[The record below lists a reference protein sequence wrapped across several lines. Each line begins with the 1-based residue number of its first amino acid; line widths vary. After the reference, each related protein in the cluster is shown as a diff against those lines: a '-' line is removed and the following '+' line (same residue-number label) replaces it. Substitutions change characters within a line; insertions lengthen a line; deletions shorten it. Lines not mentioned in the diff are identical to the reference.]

1 MSEPQDENSTP
12 NINVQLGSPYI
23 AKSLKNLNDSA
34 GEPLPTEE
42 VTALCRC
49 GHSSN
54 KPYCDGTHLQ
64 IGFVGEKEDDRV
76 PDAVDEYEGV
86 GITIVDNR
94 GVCSHAGI
102 CTDNL
107 PKVFKLGVEPW
118 IDPAGAT
125 VKEIMSLG
133 ERGPSGALSYKID
146 GVCHQDHG
154 GEPAVKVTKNGPY
167 YITGGVELTD
177 DQGSEPEAD
186 DHYAL
191 CRCGKSK
198 NKPFCNGAHW
208 DGFED
213 SGTWKGSG
221 SE

>member
-1 MSEPQDENSTP
+1 MSEPLDDDPTP

-23 AKSLKNLNDSA
+23 AKSLKNLDDSA
-34 GEPLPTEE
+34 DELLPTQE

-64 IGFVGEKEDDRV
+64 IGFVGEKEADRV
-76 PDAVDEYEGV
+76 PDKVDEYAEAA
-86 GITIVDNR
+86 ITIIDNR
-94 GVCSHAGI
+94 GVCSHSGI

-107 PKVFKLGVEPW
+107 PGVFRLGVEPW
-118 IDPAGAT
+118 IDPAGASIEEIIAL
-125 VKEIMSLG
+125 VK
-133 ERGPSGALSYKID
+133 RCPSGTLSYSID
-146 GVCHQDHG
+146 GVRHQDHG
-154 GEPAVKVTKNGPY
+154 GDPTLKVTKNGPY
-167 YITGGVELTD
+167 YASGGVELTD
-177 DQGSEPEAD
+177 DQGSEPETT

-191 CRCGKSK
+191 CRCGNSK

-213 SGTWKGSG
+213 SGTWEEPKK
-221 SE
+221 

>member
-1 MSEPQDENSTP
+1 MSGLKDENAAP

-49 GHSSN
+49 GNSNN

-64 IGFVGEKEDDRV
+64 IGFVGEKEADRV
-76 PDAVDEYEGV
+76 PDRVDEYEGV

-107 PKVFKLGVEPW
+107 PRVFRLGTEPW
-118 IDPAGAT
+118 IDPTGAT
-125 VKEIMSLG
+125 VEEIIALV
-133 ERGPSGALSYKID
+133 EQCPSGALSYRMN
-146 GVCHQDHG
+146 GVRHQDHDG
-154 GEPAVKVTKNGPY
+154 GPAVKVTRNGPY
-167 YITGGVELTD
+167 YVTGGVELTD
-177 DQGSEPEAD
+177 DQGSEPEAEN
-186 DHYAL
+186 HYAL
-191 CRCGKSK
+191 CRCGNSK

-213 SGTWKGSG
+213 DGTWKRSG